1 MSGAANFSG
10 TTHQAGVLAVVY
22 AHILKQ
28 APLYWFEHFLDTP
41 IAVSGET
48 DGPGDDARVEYGLRH
63 PAVEV
68 QAKHGLTAGAK
79 LAAAVVD
86 VLARTRG
93 DAETK
98 IVLAVDGTSSR
109 TVRVDVAR
117 DLDRYRGG
125 REDGL
130 RVDVRELITSLGDDA
145 EFLHRLFVK
154 TVTVDAAT
162 DAERKFATHLL
173 EEALVD
179 PAQAPAAWDVLANDA
194 AQLCAKRLRRTRQDI
209 VDLLAAK
216 GIAIRPPEED
226 EAVVQQ
232 LALSRRLLVEDRGS
246 LAFSLVGM
254 IESDARGRGVSPS
267 VWYRIHQHRAAA
279 LLLLRRGAEALASA
293 QRALDINTKG
303 IPALLTASHAAVQ
316 LGDLAAAQRY
326 LARALS
332 TDATNADVWA
342 AKVQVDAMQGVPAS
356 DPPASVVAS
365 DAYQLGLAQIAANA
379 DDWNEVVSRTRRLV
393 AIGRCNVKVLF
404 LLATALAALA
414 EQEDSV
420 SYRSEAETVASDAL
434 AELADDHPLAVRFLT
449 MRAEL
454 RRERGDA
461 EGCQNDLDRARE
473 LNDRD
478 PDALGRLA
486 QAQLHAGQAAYAVQT
501 LATKET
507 DEHPMLLITRAQA
520 YVRLNDVAHA
530 RHDLEAA
537 LARTADA
544 PDPDICRYFAAET
557 ALSMKDVELA
567 QRLVDEM
574 ASAGPAPEMRAVLR
588 GRIAFVRRDAATM
601 EAAYRDAAATAPAQ
615 KVKLLSELAQRL
627 LRLDADREAVA
638 VFEEIGLD
646 GLPAELH
653 GDYAGALV
661 ASHDL
666 VPAAKIVEA
675 AMTLPTPPEWALRIA
690 AEIAARRG
698 DANGAVGLLRRVAA
712 LHPDDL
718 DLTFEAARRLLVMR
732 EREAALPYINAL
744 IAQVATLD
752 PPRKINLAHLL
763 KEVGRRDEAITIGF
777 SAYRAAPQDAAM
789 HRAFGNLLILDPQ
802 PIRHPGMVTAD
813 TYVKLR
819 RDDGEEREYVIY
831 AEPPIDPRSHEM
843 LLTQAESAGYVGK
856 RVGDV
861 IVQHADTWEEQRW
874 TVEEILPAVVYVFRD
889 IMAEYEKRFEGEPFF
904 VKVFK
909 MSDEPSV
916 KDFAPL
922 VSQLHA
928 RKTRAETVFKIYR
941 ESVLP
946 LGFAAGML
954 GVGVA
959 EAMGGAMTE
968 ELGPLAVEWFDS
980 EGHDASRAVARTATD
995 VVLTRSALETLV
1007 DLDLLDSVRAQ
1018 FRLIAPH
1025 SLLVVLE
1032 RELLDAEEKCAS
1044 GKRMLWSGD
1053 TGLRA
1058 DEIPADDPSLRAAV
1072 ERARRLVEWVRSN
1085 VRAEFRP
1092 LETIHAPES
1101 EQEQARQ
1108 TIGSDSMDA
1117 VTLTQHLDIAMLAD
1131 DLGLRRFVPQGGRGH
1146 TFCTVSLL
1154 YALAERGAMTAAERD
1169 ELLLRLVQRR
1179 YTLILPTRSLLTA
1192 ALHPSESSAALA
1204 REAFALLGGPALD
1217 LPATATIAAE
1227 VLRDV
1232 ALAPLQTAG
1241 MVQVVTLVLDGMSQR
1256 WPPKM
1261 CGYALTNAAASQL
1274 ELLPT
1279 QMKEVREAITAYV
1292 KRTST

>member
-1 MSGAANFSG
+1 MSGAATFSG

-48 DGPGDDARVEYGLRH
+48 DGPGDDARLEYGLRH
-63 PAVEV
+63 PAVEL

-79 LAAAVVD
+79 LAEAVAD
-86 VLARTRG
+86 MRARTRG
-93 DAETK
+93 DADTK
-98 IVLAVDGTSSR
+98 IILAVDGTSSR

-117 DLDRYRGG
+117 DLERYRGG

-130 RVDVRELITSLGDDA
+130 RADVRGLITSLGDDA
-145 EFLHRLFVK
+145 KLLCRLYVK
-154 TVTVDAAT
+154 TVGVDAAG
-162 DAERKFATHLL
+162 DAERKFAMHLL

-209 VDLLAAK
+209 VDLLAAR
-216 GIAIRPPEED
+216 GIALRPPEKD

-232 LALSRRLLVEDRGS
+232 LALSRRLLAEDRGS
-246 LAFSLVGM
+246 VAFSLIGM
-254 IESDARGRGVSPS
+254 IEADARGKDVSPS

-279 LLLLRRGAEALASA
+279 LLLLHRGAEALASA
-293 QRALDINTKG
+293 QRALDIDAKG
-303 IPALLTASHAAVQ
+303 IHALLTASHAAVQ
-316 LGDLAAAQRY
+316 LGDLAAAQGF
-326 LARALS
+326 LARAIEI
-332 TDATNADVWA
+332 DATNADVWA
-342 AKVQVDAMQGVPAS
+342 AKVQVDAMQGVPPS
-356 DPPASVVAS
+356 DPPASVAAS

-379 DDWNEVVSRTRRLV
+379 GEWTEVVRRTRHVV
-393 AIGRCNVKVLF
+393 AIGKRNVKVLF

-420 SYRSEAETVASDAL
+420 SHRNEAEEFASEAL

-461 EGCQNDLDRARE
+461 QGCGDDLARARE

-486 QAQLHAGQAAYAVQT
+486 QAQLRAGQAAYAVQT

-507 DEHPMLLITRAQA
+507 EEYPMLLITRAQA
-520 YVRLNDVAHA
+520 YVRLNEVARA
-530 RHDLEAA
+530 RQDLEGAV
-537 LARTADA
+537 ARVADA
-544 PDPDICRYFAAET
+544 PDPDACRLFAAET
-557 ALSMKDVELA
+557 AVLMKDIELA
-567 QRLVDEM
+567 QRLLDDITT
-574 ASAGPAPEMRAVLR
+574 AGLAPEMRAVLR
-588 GRIAFVRRDAATM
+588 GRIAFVRRDAAAM
-601 EAAYRDAAATAPAQ
+601 EAAFRDATGTAPAL

-627 LRLDADREAVA
+627 VRLDADREAVT

-646 GLPAELH
+646 ALPVELH

-666 VPAAKIVEA
+666 VPAAKIVDE

-698 DANGAVGLLRRVAA
+698 DASGAVELLRRVAA

-718 DLTFEAARRLLVMR
+718 DLTFELARRLLMMR
-732 EREAALPYINAL
+732 EHAAALPHIDAL
-744 IAQVATLD
+744 VAQAATLD

-777 SAYRAAPQDAAM
+777 AAYRAAPQDAAM

-802 PIRHPGMVTAD
+802 PIRHLGMVTAD

-819 RDDGEEREYVIY
+819 GDDGEEREYVIY
-831 AEPPIDPRSHEM
+831 AEPPIDPRSHEL

-861 IVQHADTWEEQRW
+861 IVQHAGTWQEQRW

-904 VKVFK
+904 VRVFK
-909 MSDEPSV
+909 MADEPSV

-954 GVGVA
+954 GVNVA
-959 EAMGGAMTE
+959 DAMAGAMTAD
-968 ELGPLAVEWFDS
+968 LGPLAVEWFDS

-1007 DLDLLDSVRAQ
+1007 HLNLLDSARAQ
-1018 FRLIAPH
+1018 FTLIAPH
-1025 SLLVVLE
+1025 SLLVALE

-1044 GKRMLWSGD
+1044 GQRTLWSGD
-1053 TGLRA
+1053 AGLRA
-1058 DEIPADDPSLRAAV
+1058 DEIPADDPSLRATV
-1072 ERARRLVEWVRSN
+1072 ERTRRLVEWARAN

-1092 LETIHAPES
+1092 LETIDAPES
-1101 EQEQARQ
+1101 EEEQVRQ

-1117 VTLTQHLDIAMLAD
+1117 VKLTQHLDVAMLAD
-1131 DLGLRRFVPQGGRGH
+1131 DLGLRRFVPRGGRGH
-1146 TFCTVSLL
+1146 TFSTVSLL
-1154 YALAERGAMTAAERD
+1154 YALAERGAITAAERD
-1169 ELLLRLVQRR
+1169 RLLLRLVKRR

-1217 LPATATIAAE
+1217 LPATAAIAAE

-1232 ALAPLQTAG
+1232 ALAPLQVAG
-1241 MVQVVTLVLDGMSQR
+1241 IVQVVTLALDGMSQR
-1256 WPPKM
+1256 WPAKM

-1274 ELLPT
+1274 ALLPT

-1292 KRTST
+1292 KRAST